1 MVRLGFVHSGRSGV
15 QMVWE
20 QPASNRRAGY
30 NCREIAW
37 HLGST
42 ALTTA
47 VCQGD
52 ATKPIQVVGV

>member
-1 MVRLGFVHSGRSGV
+1 MVGLGFVHSGRTGL

-20 QPASNRRAGY
+20 QPASNGWAGY
-30 NCREIAW
+30 DCREIAL

-52 ATKPIQVVGV
+52 TTKPIQVVGI